1 MPSSLIV
8 ADTEERAALR
18 DAVATLVGRYGH
30 DYFMR
35 KAAAHEE
42 PTELWKELGAAGFP
56 GVHLSEAYGGAA
68 APWPTWLSSSR
79 SPRPRASRC

>member
-42 PTELWKELGAAGFP
+42 PTELWKELGAAGFWACTCP
-56 GVHLSEAYGGAA
+56 RPTAGAA
-68 APWPTWLSSSR
+68 APWPTWPSSSR